1 MEGLS
6 LLTLLQSTNYTD
18 KSVSG
23 IDGALAGSPCRIAEI
38 RKEGSVN
45 RVVFEWKSLEG
56 LTRTSEM
63 IVEDGISIRSATIN
77 NNELILTLT
86 NGTTINC
93 GKIISGYVPITE
105 F

>member
-18 KSVSG
+18 ESVSG
-23 IDGALAGSPCRIAEI
+23 VNGALAGSPCRIVEI

-45 RVVFEWKSLEG
+45 RVIFEWKSLEG
-56 LTRTSEM
+56 LIRTSEM
-63 IVEDGISIRSATIN
+63 IVKDGVSISSAIVN

-86 NGTTINC
+86 NGTTIKC
-93 GKIISGYVPITE
+93 GKIMSGYVPILE